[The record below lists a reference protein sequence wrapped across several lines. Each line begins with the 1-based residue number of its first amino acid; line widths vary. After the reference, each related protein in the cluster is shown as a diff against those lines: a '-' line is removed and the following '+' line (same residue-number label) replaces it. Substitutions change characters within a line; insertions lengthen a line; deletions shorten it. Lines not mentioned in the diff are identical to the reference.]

1 MALTLF
7 RRRDDLSMRQAEG
20 PRLSHEPIGI
30 PADDYLIDGRE
41 IDDRPSTA
49 ARVVHALELLLI
61 VVMAALVLAIV
72 WVLGVVLNLI

>member
-7 RRRDDLSMRQAEG
+7 RRRDALPMQAEG
-20 PRLSHEPIGI
+20 PQLSHEP
-30 PADDYLIDGRE
+30 ADDYFIDGGE

-49 ARVVHALELLLI
+49 ARVVHALEILLI